1 MVFPRFRFHLSY
13 NMIIWSLVSIALLL
27 GAGFLIVSYIYQ
39 LQDNTK
45 QLIRENTMST
55 DDARELR
62 LALYRVR
69 AASLSNVFD
78 RSDEKIQLLES
89 EQRTFLAL
97 LNKIGESANTPEQ
110 LRLVQQI
117 SALFSNYQQT
127 LLNTNQ
133 MQRQGKLT
141 QPATVIVMSS
151 HDLINTIEEKT
162 NQLIAA
168 KETQQL
174 LLEESISN
182 NETIITTAIYA
193 LGISG
198 IIMGLILGWLVA
210 RIVLNPIYRLVL
222 KVRDAAG
229 GELVEHIQMHPGKEL
244 EELDMHINR
253 LIGRINKANEDLRK
267 NRELLEQS
275 IRLAAIGKIA
285 PALAHEIRNPLTS
298 IKILVHSMMD
308 EFPEQSEQYHDLKII
323 QTEVIRMEEFLQNFM
338 QYARPPRPKME
349 IISPAEL
356 IDQVLQLMEARFRL
370 HQIAVETIHQNPGLR
385 LKADHSMIKQVI
397 INLLNNAT
405 EQLENGGRIVISTG
419 LQQQDHAE
427 LYYISIADNGPGIP
441 PEIINTMWEPFVKG
455 REQGTGLGL
464 SISQR
469 IAQMHHGSLTAANGS
484 EGGATFTLYL
494 PLEI

>member
-1 MVFPRFRFHLSY
+1 MFPRFRFHLSY
-13 NMIIWSLVSIALLL
+13 NMIIWSLVSIALVL

-45 QLIRENTMST
+45 QLIRENALST

-78 RSDEKIQLLES
+78 RSEEKIQLLEI
-89 EQRTFLAL
+89 EQRNYLAL
-97 LNKIGESANTPEQ
+97 LNKAGNSATTPDQ
-110 LRLVQQI
+110 IRLVQQI

-141 QPATVIVMSS
+141 QPASVIVMSS

-168 KETQQL
+168 KEEEQKQL
-174 LLEESISN
+174 EKSISY
-182 NETIITTAIYA
+182 NESIITTAIYA

-229 GELVEHIQMHPGKEL
+229 GEVVEHIQMHPGKEL

-253 LIGRINKANEDLRK
+253 LISRINKANEDLRK

-298 IKILVHSMMD
+298 IKILVHSMLND
-308 EFPEQSEQYHDLKII
+308 FPEDSEHRHDLQII
-323 QTEVIRMEEFLQNFM
+323 QTEVVRMEEFLQNFM
-338 QYARPPRPKME
+338 KYARPPRPKME
-349 IISPAEL
+349 IISPAEV
-356 IDQVLQLMEARFRL
+356 IDQVLQLMEARFRMQ
-370 HQIAVETIHQNPGLR
+370 QIVAATTHQNPGLR
-385 LKADHSMIKQVI
+385 LKADQSMIRQVI

-405 EQLENGGRIVISTG
+405 EAMPEGGQITIETG
-419 LQQQDHAE
+419 LQTAE
-427 LYYISIADNGPGIP
+427 GTEYYFISIADSGPGIP
-441 PEIINTMWEPFVKG
+441 ADIIDTMWEPFVKG

-469 IAQMHHGSLTAANGS
+469 IAEMHHGKLNAVNGS
-484 EGGATFTLYL
+484 GGGAVFTLYL
-494 PLEI
+494 PLEA

>member
-1 MVFPRFRFHLSY
+1 MFPRFRFHLSY
-13 NMIIWSLVSIALLL
+13 NMIIWSLVSIALVL

-45 QLIRENTMST
+45 QLIRENALST

-78 RSDEKIQLLES
+78 RSEEKIQLLEI
-89 EQRTFLAL
+89 EQRNYLAL
-97 LNKIGESANTPEQ
+97 LNKAGNSATTPDQ
-110 LRLVQQI
+110 IRLVQQI

-141 QPATVIVMSS
+141 QPASVIVMSS

-168 KETQQL
+168 KEEEQKQL
-174 LLEESISN
+174 EKSINYNES
-182 NETIITTAIYA
+182 IITTAIYA

-229 GELVEHIQMHPGKEL
+229 GEVVEHIQMHPGKEL

-253 LIGRINKANEDLRK
+253 LISRINKANEDLRK

-298 IKILVHSMMD
+298 IKILVHSMLND
-308 EFPEQSEQYHDLKII
+308 FPEDSEHRHDLQII
-323 QTEVIRMEEFLQNFM
+323 QTEVVRMEEFLQNFM
-338 QYARPPRPKME
+338 KYARPPRPKME
-349 IISPAEL
+349 IISPAEV
-356 IDQVLQLMEARFRL
+356 IDQVLQLMEARFKMQ
-370 HQIAVETIHQNPGLR
+370 QIAAATTHQNPGLR
-385 LKADHSMIKQVI
+385 LKADQSMIRQVI
-397 INLLNNAT
+397 INLLNNAI
-405 EQLENGGRIVISTG
+405 EAMPEGGRITIETG
-419 LQQQDHAE
+419 LQTAE
-427 LYYISIADNGPGIP
+427 GTEYYYISIADSGPGIP
-441 PEIINTMWEPFVKG
+441 ADIIDTMWEPFVKG

-469 IAQMHHGSLTAANGS
+469 IAEIHHGKLNAVNGS
-484 EGGATFTLYL
+484 SGGAVFTLYL
-494 PLEI
+494 PLEA

>member
-1 MVFPRFRFHLSY
+1 MFPRFRFHLSY
-13 NMIIWSLVSIALLL
+13 NMIIWSLVSIALVL

-45 QLIRENTMST
+45 QLIRENALST

-78 RSDEKIQLLES
+78 RSEEKIQLLEI
-89 EQRTFLAL
+89 EQRNYLAL
-97 LNKIGESANTPEQ
+97 LNKAGNSATTPDQ
-110 LRLVQQI
+110 IRLVQQI

-141 QPATVIVMSS
+141 QPASVIVMSS

-168 KETQQL
+168 KEEEQKQL
-174 LLEESISN
+174 EKSINYNESI
-182 NETIITTAIYA
+182 ITSAIYA

-229 GELVEHIQMHPGKEL
+229 GEVVEHIQMHPGKEL

-253 LIGRINKANEDLRK
+253 LISRINKANEDLRK

-298 IKILVHSMMD
+298 IKILVHSMLND
-308 EFPEQSEQYHDLKII
+308 FQEDSEHRHDLQIIQSE
-323 QTEVIRMEEFLQNFM
+323 VVRMEEFLQNFM
-338 QYARPPRPKME
+338 KYARPPRPKME
-349 IISPAEL
+349 IISPAEV
-356 IDQVLQLMEARFRL
+356 IDQVLQLMEARLRMQ
-370 HQIAVETIHQNPGLR
+370 QIEVATTHLNPGLR
-385 LKADHSMIKQVI
+385 LKADQSMIRQVI
-397 INLLNNAT
+397 INLLNNAI
-405 EQLENGGRIVISTG
+405 EAMPEGGRITLETG
-419 LQQQDHAE
+419 LQTAE
-427 LYYISIADNGPGIP
+427 GNEYYYISIADSGPGIP
-441 PEIINTMWEPFVKG
+441 ADIIDTMWEPFVKG

-469 IAQMHHGSLTAANGS
+469 IAEIHHGKLNAVNGS
-484 EGGATFTLYL
+484 SGGAVFTIYL
-494 PLEI
+494 PLEA

>member
-1 MVFPRFRFHLSY
+1 MTLPRFRFHLSY

-45 QLIRENTMST
+45 QLIRENALST

-78 RSDEKIQLLES
+78 RSEEKIQLLES
-89 EQRTFLAL
+89 EQRNYLAL
-97 LNKIGESANTPEQ
+97 LNKAGNSATTPEQ
-110 LRLVQQI
+110 IRLVQQI

-141 QPATVIVMSS
+141 QPASVIVMSS

-162 NQLIAA
+162 NLLIAS
-168 KETQQL
+168 KEEEQKQL
-174 LLEESISN
+174 EKSIRY
-182 NETIITTAIYA
+182 NERIISTAILG

-229 GELVEHIQMHPGKEL
+229 GEVVEHIRMNPGKEL

-253 LIGRINKANEDLRK
+253 LISRINKANEDLRK

-298 IKILVHSMMD
+298 IKILVHSMLND
-308 EFPEQSEQYHDLKII
+308 FPEGSEHRHDLQII
-323 QTEVIRMEEFLQNFM
+323 QTEVVRMEEFLQNFM
-338 QYARPPRPKME
+338 KYARPPRPKME
-349 IISPAEL
+349 IISPAEV
-356 IDQVLQLMEARFRL
+356 IEQVLQLMEARL
-370 HQIAVETIHQNPGLR
+370 KMQKIAVDVMHQNIGLR
-385 LKADHSMIKQVI
+385 LKADPSMIKQLL
-397 INLLNNAT
+397 INLLNNAV
-405 EQLENGGRIVISTG
+405 EAMPEGGHISIETG
-419 LQQQDHAE
+419 LKTIESTEH
-427 LYYISIADNGPGIP
+427 YFVSIADSGQGIP
-441 PEIINTMWEPFVKG
+441 ADIIDTMWEPFVKG

-469 IAQMHHGSLTAANGS
+469 IAEMHHGRLTASNS
-484 EGGATFTLYL
+484 PSGGAVFTLYI
-494 PLEI
+494 PLEA

>member
-1 MVFPRFRFHLSY
+1 MVLPRFRFHLSY
-13 NMIIWSLVSIALLL
+13 NMIIWSLVSIALVL

-39 LQDNTK
+39 LQDSTK
-45 QLIRENTMST
+45 QLIRENAMST

-78 RSDEKIQLLES
+78 RSDEKIQLLET
-89 EQRTFLAL
+89 EQKTFLAL
-97 LNKIGESANTPEQ
+97 LNKAGSSANTPEQ
-110 LRLVQQI
+110 IRLVQQI
-117 SALFSNYQQT
+117 SALFFNYQQT

-141 QPATVIVMSS
+141 QPASMIVMSS

-174 LLEESISN
+174 LLEESITN

-210 RIVLNPIYRLVL
+210 RILLNPIYRLVL

-253 LIGRINKANEDLRK
+253 LIGGINKANEDLRK

-308 EFPEQSEQYHDLKII
+308 EFPEESEQYHDLKII
-323 QTEVIRMEEFLQNFM
+323 QTEVIRMEDFLQNFM
-338 QYARPPRPKME
+338 KYARPPRPKME
-349 IISPAEL
+349 IISPVEL

-370 HQIAVETIHQNPGLR
+370 HHIAVETNHQNPGLR

-397 INLLNNAT
+397 MNLLNNAA

-419 LQQQDHAE
+419 LLQQDNAE

-469 IAQMHHGSLTAANGS
+469 IAEMHHGSLTAANGS
-484 EGGATFTLYL
+484 VGGAIFTLNL

>member
-1 MVFPRFRFHLSY
+1 
-13 NMIIWSLVSIALLL
+13 MIIWSLVSIALLL
-27 GAGFLIVSYIYQ
+27 GAGFLIISYIYQ

-45 QLIRENTMST
+45 QLIRENALST

-78 RSDEKIQLLES
+78 RSDEKIQLLEN

-97 LNKIGESANTPEQ
+97 LNKAGSAANTPEQ
-110 LRLVQQI
+110 IRLVQQI

-151 HDLINTIEEKT
+151 QDLINTIEEKT

-168 KETQQL
+168 KETEQL
-174 LLEESISN
+174 LLEKRISR

-193 LGISG
+193 LGTSG

-229 GELVEHIQMHPGKEL
+229 GEVVEQIQMHSGKEL
-244 EELDMHINR
+244 EELDMQINR
-253 LIGRINKANEDLRK
+253 LISRINKANEDLRK

-298 IKILVHSMMD
+298 IKILVHNMMD
-308 EFPEQSEQYHDLKII
+308 EFPEQSEQRQDLKII

-338 QYARPPRPKME
+338 KYARPPRPKME

-356 IDQVLQLMEARFRL
+356 IDQVLQLMEARFKM
-370 HQIAVETIHQNPGLR
+370 HQIDVETFHQNPSLR

-405 EQLENGGRIVISTG
+405 EQLVNGGRIEIRTG
-419 LQQQDHAE
+419 LVQKENTEH
-427 LYYISIADNGPGIP
+427 YFISIADNGPGIP

-469 IAQMHHGSLTAANGS
+469 IAEMHHGSLTAANGS
-484 EGGATFTLYL
+484 QGGATFTLYL
-494 PLEI
+494 PLEM

>member
-1 MVFPRFRFHLSY
+1 MFPRFRFHLSY

-27 GAGFLIVSYIYQ
+27 GAGFLIISYIYK

-45 QLIRENTMST
+45 QLIRENALST

-89 EQRTFLAL
+89 EQRNYLSL
-97 LNKIGESANTPEQ
+97 LNKAGASANTPEQ
-110 LRLVQQI
+110 IRLVQQI

-141 QPATVIVMSS
+141 QPASVIVMSS

-168 KETQQL
+168 KESEQL
-174 LLEESISN
+174 LLEKSISN
-182 NETIITTAIYA
+182 NETIITTSIYA

-229 GELVEHIQMHPGKEL
+229 GEVVEHIQMHPGKEL
-244 EELDMHINR
+244 EELDMHISR
-253 LIGRINKANEDLRK
+253 LISRINKANEDLRK

-298 IKILVHSMMD
+298 IKILVHSMLND
-308 EFPEQSEQYHDLKII
+308 FPEQSEQRHDLQII
-323 QTEVIRMEEFLQNFM
+323 QTEVVRMEEFLQNFM
-338 QYARPPRPKME
+338 KFARPPRPKME
-349 IISPAEL
+349 IISPVEV
-356 IDQVLQLMEARFRL
+356 IDQVLQLMEAQFRM
-370 HQIAVETIHQNPGLR
+370 HQVVVNTIHHNPGTR
-385 LKADHSMIKQVI
+385 LKADQSMIRQVM
-397 INLLNNAT
+397 INLLNNAV
-405 EQLENGGRIVISTG
+405 EALPNGGEIVISSG
-419 LQQQDHAE
+419 LQTDDGAE
-427 LYYISIADNGPGIP
+427 YFVISISDNGTGIS
-441 PEIINTMWEPFVKG
+441 PEIIETMWEPFVKG

-469 IAQMHHGSLTAANGS
+469 IAEMHQGKLTAANNS
-484 EGGATFTLYL
+484 QGGATFTLYL
-494 PLEI
+494 PLEA

>member
-1 MVFPRFRFHLSY
+1 MIPRFRFHLSY

-27 GAGFLIVSYIYQ
+27 GAGFLIISYIYQ

-45 QLIRENTMST
+45 QLIRENILST
-55 DDARELR
+55 DNARELR
-62 LALYRVR
+62 LALYRIR

-78 RSDEKIQLLES
+78 RSDEKIQLLEN
-89 EQRTFLAL
+89 EQRNYLSL
-97 LNKIGESANTPEQ
+97 LKNVGNAANTPEQ
-110 LRLVQQI
+110 IRLVQQI
-117 SALFSNYQQT
+117 SALFFNYQQT

-141 QPATVIVMSS
+141 QPASVIVMSS

-168 KETQQL
+168 KEAEQQL
-174 LLEESISN
+174 LEKSISY
-182 NETIITTAIYA
+182 NENIITSAIYA

-229 GELVEHIQMHPGKEL
+229 GEVIEHIQMHPGKEL

-253 LIGRINKANEDLRK
+253 LISRINKANEDLRK

-298 IKILVHSMMD
+298 IKILVHNMLND
-308 EFPEQSEQYHDLKII
+308 FPENSEHRHDLQII
-323 QTEVIRMEEFLQNFM
+323 QTEVVRMEEFLQSFM
-338 QYARPPRPKME
+338 KYARPPRPKME
-349 IISPAEL
+349 IISPSEV
-356 IDQVLQLMEARFRL
+356 IHQVLQLMEARFRL
-370 HQIAVETIHQNPGLR
+370 QQVEIEANLQHQNLM
-385 LKADHSMIKQVI
+385 LKADPSMIKQVI
-397 INLLNNAT
+397 INLLNNSIEA
-405 EQLENGGRIVISTG
+405 LPDGGRVVISTS
-419 LQQQDHAE
+419 LHQEDNSE
-427 LYYISIADNGPGIP
+427 YYVISVSDNGPGIP
-441 PEIINTMWEPFVKG
+441 VEIMDAIWEPFVKG
-455 REQGTGLGL
+455 REQGAGLGL

-469 IAQMHHGSLTAANGS
+469 IAQIHRGKIIAKNNHS
-484 EGGATFTLYL
+484 GGATFSLFL
-494 PLEI
+494 PLEA